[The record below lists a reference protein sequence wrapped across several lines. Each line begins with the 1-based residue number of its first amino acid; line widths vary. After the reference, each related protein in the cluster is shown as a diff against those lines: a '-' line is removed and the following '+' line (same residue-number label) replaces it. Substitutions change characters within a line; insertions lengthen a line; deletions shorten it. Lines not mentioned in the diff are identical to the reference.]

1 MGGGRGGFGG
11 DPQANVEAL
20 KKAGINAVFYVSQNT
35 AHEWQSW
42 RRSLHEFAPLLFKD
56 VVSNS
61 PAPAAAAQPARR
73 RVISPRGAPA
83 EGRSRRIR
91 RPRHTVP

>member
-11 DPQANVEAL
+11 DPQANIEAL

-42 RRSLHEFAPLLFKD
+42 RRSLHQLAPLLFKD
-56 VVSNS
+56 
-61 PAPAAAAQPARR
+61 
-73 RVISPRGAPA
+73 
-83 EGRSRRIR
+83 
-91 RPRHTVP
+91 